1 MRVVADTFQ
10 GELAAHWQRVETG
23 SGLLELD
30 AGTLRLV
37 NASPDARQYSNAQI
51 DDYRHLA
58 RSRFPWRP
66 PLTLTV
72 RARFSHEQPAGT
84 AGFGFWNEPFMTVGF
99 RPPAFPQAIWFFHAS
114 PPSDMPLALDV
125 PGWGWKAAML
135 DATRLP
141 FPLLFPLGPLAI
153 PFLRLPILYRRLWP
167 LAQRLMHV
175 AEAAIRSTMAGW
187 HSYRIEWG
195 VTTARFS
202 VDDEVV
208 LSASG
213 PPQGPLGL
221 VIWLDNRYLVA
232 TPQGRLRWGLLA
244 SPERQWLELG
254 KVQVASL
261 SMT

>member
-1 MRVVADTFQ
+1 MKTVHDSFQ
-10 GELAAHWQRVETG
+10 GSVAPYWQRVETG
-23 SGLLELD
+23 SGRLESG
-30 AGTLRLV
+30 AGALRLV
-37 NASPDARQYSNAQI
+37 NASPDARHYSNAQI

-66 PLTLTV
+66 PLSLTV

-84 AGFGFWNEPFMTVGF
+84 AGFGFWNDPFNTVGF

-114 PPSDMPLALDV
+114 PPSDMPLAMDV

-153 PFLRLPILYRRLWP
+153 PFLRLPVLYRRLWP
-167 LAQRLMHV
+167 LAQRLMHA
-175 AEAAIRSTMAGW
+175 AEAPVPSTMADW
-187 HSYRIEWG
+187 HTYRIDWG
-195 VTTARFS
+195 VTAARFT

-208 LSASG
+208 LTAAT

-244 SPERQWLELG
+244 SPERQWLELEE
-254 KVQVASL
+254 VRVAPL
-261 SMT
+261 